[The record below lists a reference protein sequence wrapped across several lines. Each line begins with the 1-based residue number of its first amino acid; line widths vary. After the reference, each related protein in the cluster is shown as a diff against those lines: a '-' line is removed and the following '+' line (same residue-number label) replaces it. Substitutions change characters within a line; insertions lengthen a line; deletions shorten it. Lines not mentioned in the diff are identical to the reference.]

1 MNQSNDTPPPDDLKA
16 DDLANP
22 RRGES
27 RFTEFLLGAG
37 AFVTALVAVGG
48 GILVLSR
55 DAGPLHAIKAPA
67 SVGAATTSAPR
78 VSPPSSTAVGAP
90 RTSATTIFR
99 CEVNGKTVYAD
110 VPCSSRNIRSVDV
123 FVNEGF
129 QPTESSTLMTR
140 KLARDEPAPVAGSN
154 ESARAERCGSIEEA
168 IRQNEQTA
176 RLQQSGPTQDYL
188 TQQRRKLLDEKH
200 ELAC

>member
-1 MNQSNDTPPPDDLKA
+1 LRYIFDDLTTADRRRVNQSNDSPPPDDLEA

-67 SVGAATTSAPR
+67 SVGAATTPASR
-78 VSPPSSTAVGAP
+78 VSPPSSTVVEAP
-90 RTSATTIFR
+90 RTKATTIFR
-99 CEVNGKTVYAD
+99 CEVKGKTVYAD
-110 VPCSSRNIRSVDV
+110 VPCSSRNIRPVDV

-129 QPTESSTLMTR
+129 EPTDTSTLMR
-140 KLARDEPAPVAGSN
+140 RRS
-154 ESARAERCGSIEEA
+154 SADAF
-168 IRQNEQTA
+168 
-176 RLQQSGPTQDYL
+176 
-188 TQQRRKLLDEKH
+188 QR
-200 ELAC
+200 

>member
-1 MNQSNDTPPPDDLKA
+1 M
-16 DDLANP
+16 
-22 RRGES
+22 
-27 RFTEFLLGAG
+27 EFLLGAG

-55 DAGPLHAIKAPA
+55 DAGPLHAITAPA
-67 SVGAATTSAPR
+67 SVGAATTPAPG

-129 QPTESSTLMTR
+129 EPTDTSTLTR
-140 KLARDEPAPVAGSN
+140 RGSSSN
-154 ESARAERCGSIEEA
+154 EPSEDR
-168 IRQNEQTA
+168 
-176 RLQQSGPTQDYL
+176 
-188 TQQRRKLLDEKH
+188 
-200 ELAC
+200 